1 MPFSYKPLAYLASI
15 TSVNSMKWSFKIAT
29 VAGTEV
35 RIHITF
41 FILLIF
47 VAMQGMAGGHGL
59 NGAFDAV
66 LFVSA
71 AFVCVLLHEFGH
83 VFAASGYGIRTPDIT
98 LLPIGGVARLE
109 RMPNKP
115 SQEFVVAVCG
125 PFVNV
130 AIATAIYLFVGIG
143 LVANP
148 DFHFEQSGRFWEKL
162 MAWNLMMVA
171 FNMIPAFPMDGGRV
185 LRAFLAMLMDYG
197 RATRWAATVGQ
208 GIALATALW
217 MLLSGNVS
225 PVLLLIAFF
234 IFMAAGQEAAS
245 VTQREA
251 TSGLRVRDAMLTDFR
266 VLSPDATLRDAV
278 DLLLAGSQHDF
289 PMMDEKGDLLGIL
302 TRQRLISGLSEHG
315 ASFPAK
321 TIIEPCEQSVTAFT
335 VLSEAMEQLSAS
347 TCPALPVMDT
357 QSGRLVGLLTAE
369 NVGELMMI
377 KAALKRA

>member
-1 MPFSYKPLAYLASI
+1 
-15 TSVNSMKWSFKIAT
+15 MKWSFKIAT

-41 FILLIF
+41 FILLVF

-59 NGAFDAV
+59 NGAYDAV

-109 RMPNKP
+109 RMPTKP
-115 SQEFVVAVCG
+115 VQELVVAICG
-125 PFVNV
+125 PLVNV
-130 AIATAIYLFVGIG
+130 AIASAIFLFVGIG
-143 LVANP
+143 FVASP
-148 DFHFEQSGRFWEKL
+148 EYHFEQSGRFWEKL
-162 MAWNLMMVA
+162 MAWNIMMVV

-197 RATRWAATVGQ
+197 RATRLAATVGQ
-208 GIALATALW
+208 GIALVTALW
-217 MLLSGNVS
+217 MLMSGNVS
-225 PVLLLIAFF
+225 PLLLLIAFF

-251 TSGLRVRDAMLTDFR
+251 TNGLRVRDAMLTDFR
-266 VLSPDATLRDAV
+266 VLPPDATLRDAV
-278 DLLLAGSQHDF
+278 DLLLSGSQHDF
-289 PMMDEKGDLLGIL
+289 PMMNEGGDLLGML
-302 TRQRLISGLSEHG
+302 TRQRLISGLSEYGPGHS
-315 ASFPAK
+315 AQAV
-321 TIIEPCEQSVTAFT
+321 IEPCEVSVTALT
-335 VLSEAMEQLSAS
+335 GLSEALDQLGASA
-347 TCPALPVMDT
+347 CPALPVIDAI
-357 QSGRLVGLLTAE
+357 SGRLVGLLTAE